1 MLHGLT
7 GRRTYGVLPFQ
18 HGLGIDEEDGLRVS
32 LRGAVRESVVA
43 PPVGDDVLR
52 VAVCAVPLMSNF
64 TDVDALAA
72 EPGVVVRFVDRA
84 EELVDADLV
93 VVPGTRGTVRAL
105 RWLRERG
112 LADALARRAA
122 EGRPVLGI
130 CGGFQVLGEHIEDDV
145 ESREGSVA
153 GLGLLPV
160 RVRFAREKTLARPV
174 GEALGEPVEG
184 YEIHHGVAEVA
195 GGEAFLD
202 GCRVGEMWGTHWHGS
217 LESDGFR
224 RRFLAG
230 WRGRPAPLR
239 PRART
244 SFAALREEQLDL
256 LGDLIEEHADTDALL
271 SLIEKGAPAGLPFI
285 APGAPVTGGPGTR
298 PRPPRPLPERSF
310 ECHHAPRHQGG
321 PVSTPYPFTAL
332 VGQDDLRLALLLNAV
347 SPAVGG
353 VLVRGEKGTAKSTAV
368 RALSALLPEVP
379 VVAGCR
385 FSLRPGRR
393 RPELPRRPAR
403 GGRRAARPARMVEL
417 PVGASEDRLVGAL
430 DIERALAEGVK
441 AFEPGL
447 LADAHRGILY
457 VDEVNLLHDHL
468 VDLLLDAAA
477 MGASYVEREGVSV
490 RHAARFL
497 LVGTMNP
504 EEGELRPQLLD
515 RFGLTVEVA
524 ASRETDQR
532 VEVVRRRLAHD
543 DDPEAFAGRW
553 ADEEAALRDRVVA
566 ARALLPQVVLGD
578 GALRQIA
585 ATCAAFE
592 VDGMRADI
600 VMARTATALAAW
612 AGRTDVRSEDVR
624 QAALLALPHR
634 RRRNPFDAPGLDED
648 KLDETLDEAREDDA
662 PEPPGSPEPPEGDDD
677 PDGGPGGG
685 GGQPP
690 ADGGP
695 DSPGLPPQQSRDQAE
710 DRNQGEGAGQE
721 DAPAPQAP
729 AAGGPGEQGA
739 VSAAEPF
746 RTRML
751 SVPGIGEGA
760 AGRRSRARTEHGR
773 TTGSRRPRGALTK
786 LHLAAT
792 VQAAAPHQR
801 ARGRS
806 GTGLVVRRDDLRQA
820 TREGREGNLVL
831 FVVDASGSMAAR
843 QRMSA
848 VKGAVLSL
856 LLDAY
861 QRRDKV
867 GLVTFRGS
875 AAEVALPPTSSVDA
889 AAARLETLPT
899 GGRTPLAAG
908 LLRAHDVLRVERLR
922 DAARRPLL
930 VVVTDGRATGG
941 VEPVAQAGRAARL
954 FAADGVASVVV
965 DCESGYVRLG
975 LAGQLAGELGGT
987 AVTLDELRADS
998 IAGLVKDVQ
1007 GHGNHSR
1014 KAA

>member
-1 MLHGLT
+1 M
-7 GRRTYGVLPFQ
+7 
-18 HGLGIDEEDGLRVS
+18 
-32 LRGAVRESVVA
+32 
-43 PPVGDDVLR
+43 
-52 VAVCAVPLMSNF
+52 
-64 TDVDALAA
+64 
-72 EPGVVVRFVDRA
+72 
-84 EELVDADLV
+84 
-93 VVPGTRGTVRAL
+93 
-105 RWLRERG
+105 
-112 LADALARRAA
+112 
-122 EGRPVLGI
+122 
-130 CGGFQVLGEHIEDDV
+130 
-145 ESREGSVA
+145 
-153 GLGLLPV
+153 
-160 RVRFAREKTLARPV
+160 
-174 GEALGEPVEG
+174 
-184 YEIHHGVAEVA
+184 
-195 GGEAFLD
+195 
-202 GCRVGEMWGTHWHGS
+202 
-217 LESDGFR
+217 
-224 RRFLAG
+224 
-230 WRGRPAPLR
+230 
-239 PRART
+239 
-244 SFAALREEQLDL
+244 
-256 LGDLIEEHADTDALL
+256 
-271 SLIEKGAPAGLPFI
+271 
-285 APGAPVTGGPGTR
+285 
-298 PRPPRPLPERSF
+298 
-310 ECHHAPRHQGG
+310 
-321 PVSTPYPFTAL
+321 STPFPFTAV

-368 RALSALLPEVP
+368 RALSALMPEVA
-379 VVAGCR
+379 VVPGCR
-385 FSLRPGRR
+385 FSCDPASPDPACPDGPHAPGV
-393 RPELPRRPAR
+393 A
-403 GGRRAARPARMVEL
+403 GQARPARMVEL

-430 DIERALAEGVK
+430 DIERALSEGVK

-524 ASRETDQR
+524 ASREPDQR
-532 VEVVRRRLAHD
+532 VEVVRRRLAYD
-543 DDPEAFAGRW
+543 ADPDGFAARW
-553 ADEEAALRDRVVA
+553 ADEEAEVRARIVA
-566 ARALLPQVVLGD
+566 ARELLPSVRLGD

-612 AGRTDVRSEDVR
+612 AGRTDVLAEDVR

-648 KLDETLDEAREDDA
+648 KLDETLEEF
-662 PEPPGSPEPPEGDDD
+662 SGDDD
-677 PDGGPGGG
+677 PDPDPDPDQGPDGPGGG
-685 GGQPP
+685 GG
-690 ADGGP
+690 DGGQP
-695 DSPGLPPQQSRDQAE
+695 EPEDGPQGDDTGATPE
-710 DRNQGEGAGQE
+710 AGENGQPQPSGAG
-721 DAPAPQAP
+721 
-729 AAGGPGEQGA
+729 EQSA
-739 VSAAEPF
+739 VRAAEPF
-746 RTRML
+746 RTKVL

-773 TTGSRRPRGALTK
+773 TTGARRPRGTLTK

-806 GTGLVVRRDDLRQA
+806 GPGLVVRRDDLRQA

-875 AAEVALPPTSSVDA
+875 GADVALPPTSSVDA
-889 AAARLETLPT
+889 AAARLESLPT

-922 DAARRPLL
+922 DPARRPL
-930 VVVTDGRATGG
+930 VVLVTDGRATGG
-941 VEPVAQAGRAARL
+941 PEPVALAGRAARL
-954 FAADGVASVVV
+954 FAAEGVASVVV
-965 DCESGYVRLG
+965 DCETGPVRLG

-998 IAGLVKDVQ
+998 IAGLVRDVQ
-1007 GHGNHSR
+1007 GTSR
-1014 KAA
+1014 RAA

>member
-1 MLHGLT
+1 M
-7 GRRTYGVLPFQ
+7 
-18 HGLGIDEEDGLRVS
+18 
-32 LRGAVRESVVA
+32 
-43 PPVGDDVLR
+43 
-52 VAVCAVPLMSNF
+52 
-64 TDVDALAA
+64 
-72 EPGVVVRFVDRA
+72 
-84 EELVDADLV
+84 
-93 VVPGTRGTVRAL
+93 
-105 RWLRERG
+105 
-112 LADALARRAA
+112 
-122 EGRPVLGI
+122 
-130 CGGFQVLGEHIEDDV
+130 
-145 ESREGSVA
+145 
-153 GLGLLPV
+153 
-160 RVRFAREKTLARPV
+160 
-174 GEALGEPVEG
+174 
-184 YEIHHGVAEVA
+184 
-195 GGEAFLD
+195 
-202 GCRVGEMWGTHWHGS
+202 
-217 LESDGFR
+217 
-224 RRFLAG
+224 
-230 WRGRPAPLR
+230 
-239 PRART
+239 
-244 SFAALREEQLDL
+244 
-256 LGDLIEEHADTDALL
+256 
-271 SLIEKGAPAGLPFI
+271 
-285 APGAPVTGGPGTR
+285 
-298 PRPPRPLPERSF
+298 
-310 ECHHAPRHQGG
+310 
-321 PVSTPYPFTAL
+321 STPYPFTAL
-332 VGQDDLRLALLLNAV
+332 VGQEDLRLALLLNAV

-368 RALSALLPEVP
+368 RALSALMPHLD
-379 VVAGCR
+379 VVSGCR
-385 FSLRPGRR
+385 FSCDPDAPDPACPDGPHEPGAF
-393 RPELPRRPAR
+393 ET
-403 GGRRAARPARMVEL
+403 RPARMVEL

-524 ASRETDQR
+524 ASREPDQR
-532 VEVVRRRLAHD
+532 VEVVRRRLAYD
-543 DDPEAFAGRW
+543 DDPTGFAARW
-553 ADEEAALRDRVVA
+553 AAEESAVRQRIVA
-566 ARALLPQVVLGD
+566 ARELLPSVRLGD

-612 AGRTDVRSEDVR
+612 AGRTEVLAEDVR

-648 KLDETLDEAREDDA
+648 KLDETLEEFAEPEEDDD
-662 PEPPGSPEPPEGDDD
+662 PD
-677 PDGGPGGG
+677 PDGGPDGPGG
-685 GGQPP
+685 GGQPEP
-690 ADGGP
+690 DAGPQGGDSGARPEAGEDGE
-695 DSPGLPPQQSRDQAE
+695 PQPS
-710 DRNQGEGAGQE
+710 GAGDQSPVR
-721 DAPAPQAP
+721 A
-729 AAGGPGEQGA
+729 
-739 VSAAEPF
+739 SEPF
-746 RTRML
+746 RTKVL

-773 TTGSRRPRGALTK
+773 TTGARRPQGALTK

-806 GTGLVVRRDDLRQA
+806 GRGLVVRRDDLRQA

-867 GLVTFRGS
+867 GLVTFRGA

-889 AAARLETLPT
+889 AAARLESLPT

-908 LLRAHDVLRVERLR
+908 LLKAHDVLRVERLR
-922 DAARRPLL
+922 DPARRAL
-930 VVVTDGRATGG
+930 VVLVTDGRATGG
-941 VEPVAQAGRAARL
+941 PEPVALAGRAARL
-954 FAADGVASVVV
+954 FAADGTASVVV
-965 DCESGYVRLG
+965 DCESGPVRLG

-987 AVTLDELRADS
+987 AVTLDELRADA

-1007 GHGNHSR
+1007 GTSR
-1014 KAA
+1014 RAA

>member
-1 MLHGLT
+1 M
-7 GRRTYGVLPFQ
+7 
-18 HGLGIDEEDGLRVS
+18 
-32 LRGAVRESVVA
+32 
-43 PPVGDDVLR
+43 
-52 VAVCAVPLMSNF
+52 
-64 TDVDALAA
+64 
-72 EPGVVVRFVDRA
+72 
-84 EELVDADLV
+84 
-93 VVPGTRGTVRAL
+93 
-105 RWLRERG
+105 
-112 LADALARRAA
+112 
-122 EGRPVLGI
+122 
-130 CGGFQVLGEHIEDDV
+130 
-145 ESREGSVA
+145 
-153 GLGLLPV
+153 
-160 RVRFAREKTLARPV
+160 
-174 GEALGEPVEG
+174 
-184 YEIHHGVAEVA
+184 
-195 GGEAFLD
+195 
-202 GCRVGEMWGTHWHGS
+202 
-217 LESDGFR
+217 
-224 RRFLAG
+224 
-230 WRGRPAPLR
+230 
-239 PRART
+239 
-244 SFAALREEQLDL
+244 
-256 LGDLIEEHADTDALL
+256 
-271 SLIEKGAPAGLPFI
+271 
-285 APGAPVTGGPGTR
+285 
-298 PRPPRPLPERSF
+298 
-310 ECHHAPRHQGG
+310 
-321 PVSTPYPFTAL
+321 STPFPFTAV

-368 RALSALLPEVP
+368 RALSALLPEVS
-379 VVAGCR
+379 VVSGCR
-385 FSLRPGRR
+385 FSCDPVAPDPSCPDG
-393 RPELPRRPAR
+393 PHEA
-403 GGRRAARPARMVEL
+403 GAGVSRPARMVEL

-524 ASRETDQR
+524 ASREPDQR
-532 VEVVRRRLAHD
+532 VEVVRRRLAYD
-543 DDPEAFAGRW
+543 DDPAGFAARW
-553 ADEEAALRDRVVA
+553 AAEEAAVRDRIVA
-566 ARALLPQVVLGD
+566 ARELLPQVRLGD

-612 AGRTDVRSEDVR
+612 AGRTDVLAEDVR

-648 KLDETLDEAREDDA
+648 KLDETLEQFGGSDDE
-662 PEPPGSPEPPEGDDD
+662 D
-677 PDGGPGGG
+677 PDPDGPGGG

-690 ADGGP
+690 QSDGGP
-695 DSPGLPPQQSRDQAE
+695 QGGGDTAAQPEA
-710 DRNQGEGAGQE
+710 GEGGQ
-721 DAPAPQAP
+721 PQA
-729 AAGGPGEQGA
+729 AGAQEQQA
-739 VSAAEPF
+739 VRAAEPF
-746 RTRML
+746 RTKAL

-773 TTGSRRPRGALTK
+773 TTGARRPRGTLTK

-792 VQAAAPHQR
+792 VLAAAPHQR

-806 GTGLVVRRDDLRQA
+806 GPGLVLRRDDLRQA

-867 GLVTFRGS
+867 GLVTFRG
-875 AAEVALPPTSSVDA
+875 AAADVALPPTSSVDA
-889 AAARLETLPT
+889 AAARLESLPT

-908 LLRAHDVLRVERLR
+908 LLKAHEVLRVERLR
-922 DAARRPLL
+922 DPARRALV

-941 VEPVAQAGRAARL
+941 PEPVALAGRAARL
-954 FAADGVASVVV
+954 FAAEGVASVVV
-965 DCESGYVRLG
+965 DCESGPVRLG

-998 IAGLVKDVQ
+998 IAGLVRNVQ
-1007 GHGNHSR
+1007 GTQGTSR
-1014 KAA
+1014 RAA